1 MKRSILIL
9 AISTLLFSFFFYEQ
23 RAGINFFLFS
33 LALVTMLAIDNPKR
47 LKDTRWMIFAALS
60 LISGFFVSWHGTVIS
75 VMANITAL
83 SVLACHTLLPKTS
96 FFPAFIF
103 SAYSYL
109 SSFVYMI
116 IDLTDHSSA
125 GKPKYYQAYP
135 PASNRPISD
144 TANGPDIQNN
154 IPEQPAQKSPK
165 LDIGAKIV
173 IGVIGLAVLIVFI
186 ALYRKSS
193 PVFKEFTDKINLD
206 FISIKWLFF
215 TFFGFLLMYGFFF
228 IRHNKQMHENDVN
241 APTRLSTEKLDLDK
255 GSFLGFRMDI
265 STEAIIVMIFL
276 GLLNLLL
283 LLLNV
288 LDISFMASGG
298 DLPTDVTYAEFV
310 HKGVGTLIM
319 SVILVI
325 AIVMYFFRGALNFY
339 EKSSSVRLLA
349 NIWLIQNLILL
360 IATTFRNSVYVAEY
374 DLTYKR
380 IGVYVWLLLTAF
392 GLLTTLYKVIK
403 KNSTWYLIRIN
414 GWAFFTAILLLGTVN
429 WDILIA
435 KYNTRDVNDFD
446 YEYMLRMNDN
456 ALPAVYNALQQAN
469 PEHVF
474 NFKSDFHNSI
484 FGLNLSKSVVE
495 SRIRSFNNKYENMNW
510 KSWNYDDWVTYNN
523 LP

>member
-1 MKRSILIL
+1 MKRNTLIL

-23 RAGINFFLFS
+23 RAGINFTFFS
-33 LALVTMLAIDNPKR
+33 LALVAMLAIDDPKR
-47 LKDTRWMIFAALS
+47 LKDTRWLIFAVLS
-60 LISGFFVSWHGTVIS
+60 LISGFFVGWHGTVIS

-103 SAYSYL
+103 SVYSYL

-116 IDLTDHSSA
+116 IDLSDRSSA
-125 GKPKYYQAYP
+125 GKPKYNPAYP
-135 PASNRPISD
+135 PASFRPASEMG
-144 TANGPDIQNN
+144 AGPDIQNN
-154 IPEQPAQKSPK
+154 IPDQPAQKGPK
-165 LDIGAKIV
+165 LETGAKIV

-186 ALYRKSS
+186 SLYRKAS
-193 PVFKEFTDKINLD
+193 PVFKEITDNINLD
-206 FISIKWLFF
+206 FISFRWLSF

-228 IRHNKQMHENDVN
+228 IRHHKRLHENDVN
-241 APTRLSTEKLDLDK
+241 APAQLSAAKLNLEN
-255 GSFLGFRMDI
+255 GSFLGFRMDMR
-265 STEAIIVMIFL
+265 TEAIIVMIFL

-288 LDISFMASGG
+288 IDISFMASGG
-298 DLPTDVTYAEFV
+298 DLPTDVTYADFV
-310 HKGVGTLIM
+310 HKGVGTLIV

-360 IATTFRNSVYVAEY
+360 VATTFRNSVYVAEY

-392 GLLTTLYKVIK
+392 GLITTLYKVMK
-403 KNSTWYLIRIN
+403 KSSAWYLIRTN
-414 GWAFFTAILLLGTVN
+414 GWAFFAAILLLGTVN

-435 KYNTRDVNDFD
+435 KYNTRNVNDFD
-446 YEYMLRMNDN
+446 YEYLSRMNDN
-456 ALPAVYNALQQAN
+456 TLPAVYNALQQSK
-469 PEHVF
+469 PDHVF
-474 NFKSDFHNSI
+474 SFNTDYHNSM
-484 FGLNLSKSVVE
+484 FGLSNSKGEVE
-495 SRIRSFNNKYENMNW
+495 SRIWSFNHKYEDMSW